1 MTTIQKEIDIDK
13 LIENLEKLNHFLL
26 FKNRNF
32 VRKFLKNIINDL
44 KKK

>member
-1 MTTIQKEIDIDK
+1 MTTQKGIDIDE

-32 VRKFLKNIINDL
+32 VRKFLSKIINDL
-44 KKK
+44 KKE